1 MERQSNV
8 NCILSCRVTHFGNE
22 ALYRSLEEI
31 CGRARVPLPVPFGEV
46 LGYDVAGNTCEGHI
60 ALSPLLEAKVESVV
74 LDPLDTA
81 DAILCQVSSF
91 ISPLP
96 FRHERLLRTA
106 VTLPPRW
113 LATAFAIEG
122 FSATHSTFILLA
134 CCGEH
139 RACTRGTVTRQK
151 SYKLA
156 RESALNRD
164 GASRWC

>member
-1 MERQSNV
+1 VSVTYMSSGR
-8 NCILSCRVTHFGNE
+8 ITHFGNE

-31 CGRARVPLPVPFGEV
+31 CGRARVPLPVSFGEV
-46 LGYDVAGNTCEGHI
+46 LRYDVAGNTCESNI

-74 LDPLDTA
+74 LDPLNTA
-81 DAILCQVSSF
+81 DAILCHVSPF

-96 FRHERLLRTA
+96 FKHALLLRTA

-134 CCGEH
+134 CCGGH
-139 RACTRGTVTRQK
+139 RAC
-151 SYKLA
+151 
-156 RESALNRD
+156 
-164 GASRWC
+164 SRATL